1 LKGLEVEN
9 AELKQ
14 IIHQNRNNSRL
25 LQNAEADEY
34 SSRMKKAKKE
44 ETTLRNDLFQKD
56 LRGMAIKNNELLA

>member
-1 LKGLEVEN
+1 
-9 AELKQ
+9 
-14 IIHQNRNNSRL
+14 L